1 MSVPSFV
8 AFNWFPNNTCQLF
21 YTFPITYK
29 IQSTPQ
35 ARLYFPKGV
44 FPNASQCCMPDLN
57 SLLNKLTNGT
67 WTYVNISNARN
78 LLLDNNGYLVTVEEN
93 LPRLDRFNAENLTL
107 IDQTVIS
114 NNINSYAYTVGFS
127 NNAYFAGLGN
137 GTIVVIHS
145 GNLNFLNNINSP
157 YIQNIRGIIF
167 LNNGSTM
174 VSTNIYNNV
183 INFFNQTNDET
194 LNYTF
199 AYQQSVYYPFPH
211 GLTGYNDSFFYATS
225 YQSNSVYSYSA
236 VQNSTL
242 WIEKLVV
249 NTNLFLSNGGGAF
262 VTIDECGRYWFSLET
277 SFIGIFDSL
286 GSWIGN
292 FSLESG
298 MIVDTL
304 ITDNYVMYFTDRN
317 ASAGRII
324 RIDPHIQC

>member
-35 ARLYFPKGV
+35 ARLYFPKGI

-57 SLLNKLTNGT
+57 YLLNKLTNGT
-67 WTYVNISNARN
+67 WTYVNISSPRN

-93 LPRLDRFNAENLTL
+93 LPKLDRFNAENLTL

-114 NNINSYAYTVGFS
+114 NNINSYVYAVAFS

-137 GTIVVIHS
+137 GTIAVINS
-145 GNLNFLNNINSP
+145 GNLSILNKIKSP

-167 LNNGSTM
+167 LNNGGTM
-174 VSTNIYNNV
+174 VLSNIYNDV
-183 INFFNQTNDET
+183 IYFFNQTNNAS

-199 AYQQSVYYPFPH
+199 AYQQSVNYRYPH
-211 GLTGYNDSFFYATS
+211 GLTGYNDSLFYAVS
-225 YQSNSVYSYSA
+225 HVNNSVYSYNA

-242 WIEKLVV
+242 WIERLVV
-249 NTNLFLSNGGGAF
+249 NTNSIISNGGGTF
-262 VTIDECGRYWFSLET
+262 VTIDECGRYWFSLEK
-277 SFIGIFDSL
+277 SFVGIFDSL
-286 GSWIGN
+286 GSWIGS
-292 FSLESG
+292 FSLGSG
-298 MIVDTL
+298 IIMDVL
-304 ITDNYVMYFTDRN
+304 ITDNYVMYFSEN
-317 ASAGRII
+317 SANAGRIV